1 MLIRKKIKIVRLLA
15 VFFVVGWAAL
25 SDATPSVALFYGK
38 DAPLAELKAFDIVVV
53 EPDHGV
59 DPRRYRHPESDLFA
73 YVAIGEANPS
83 RPWFRD
89 IPPAAKLA
97 ENPAWGSVVMDL
109 SNPNWPDFV
118 AERMVAPL
126 WEKGY
131 RGFFLDTLDSYRLA
145 KNFDEAAQQKG
156 LVTVIETLHRRF
168 PGIRLILNRGFEVV
182 PAVRGKIAMVAAESL
197 FQGWDAANRR
207 YVEVPAADRDWLLG
221 QLRKVRDEYG
231 IPVLAIDYVAP
242 TDRKLTRVTAER
254 IKALGIVPWVSDG
267 ALETLGI
274 GAVEVMP
281 RKVLML
287 YDGREAPALNYTNI
301 HRYTEMPINHLGY
314 VGEYYDV
321 NTPLPER
328 TFAGLAAG
336 VVLWLPGPP
345 QKPKALTDWLRRRMD
360 EGVRIVFLGQFG
372 IPLDAATMRRM
383 GLATQNVPVTGSAT
397 VSKHDPMFG
406 FESSLTP
413 DRQSLLPLRLTGAG
427 TPLVEVSDAK
437 GGRHVAA
444 ALMPWGGFALNPFV
458 LREIPGT
465 EQARWLFDP
474 FAFLA
479 GALDLPAMPVP
490 DVTTENGRRLLLAH
504 IDGDGFPSRGE
515 FPGSP
520 LAGRV
525 LLDEVLKRYPIPHAM
540 SVIEGEIAPHGL
552 YPKDAAEMEDVARR
566 IFALPHVE
574 IASHT
579 FSHPFRWDS
588 TVKHGIFK
596 SSDADEAYHLALPG
610 YKLDLRREIV
620 GSIDYI
626 RNRLA
631 PPGKPAR
638 LLLWS
643 GDTAPGIEA
652 LRIADEA
659 QLLNLNGGDTFIT
672 KSAPSLTGVQ
682 PLGIQKGAYR
692 QIYAPMTNE
701 NLYTNL
707 WRGPFYGYRR
717 AIETFEMTEAP
728 RRLKPIGIYYHSY
741 SASKRASLDALHE
754 VYDWALARPVHPVYP
769 SEYIRKVLDFYDM
782 VVARSGNQW
791 LVRTSG
797 ELRTVRAPVTLGNP
811 DPGASRGLAGFINGA
826 EGNYLHLA
834 GTSARIAFSAQA
846 PTQPYLRQANARLSG
861 WQSGAEGLRFELRG
875 NQALEFAL
883 ANVGRC
889 IVSADGKPLKAFRQ
903 AEGIAYFRLDHAAA
917 AIQARCPHG

>member
-1 MLIRKKIKIVRLLA
+1 MRLLVA
-15 VFFVVGWAAL
+15 VLLFGWALFA
-25 SDATPSVALFYGK
+25 SAAPSVALFYGK
-38 DAPLAELKAFDIVVV
+38 DAPLAELKAFDIVIV
-53 EPDHGV
+53 EPDHGY
-59 DPRRYRHPESDLFA
+59 DPRRYRHPESELFA
-73 YVAIGEANPS
+73 YVAVGEANPS

-89 IPPAAKLA
+89 IPAGAKLA
-97 ENPAWGSVVMDL
+97 ENPAWGSAVIDL
-109 SNPNWPDFV
+109 SQPDWPNFV
-118 AERMVAPL
+118 AERMVTPL

-182 PAVRGKIAMVAAESL
+182 PALRGKIMMVAAESL
-197 FQGWDAANRR
+197 FQGWDAASRR
-207 YVEVPAADRDWLLG
+207 YVEVPAADREWLLG

-242 TDRKLTRVTAER
+242 TDRKLTRATAER
-254 IKALGIVPWVSDG
+254 IKALGIVPWVTDG

-281 RKVLML
+281 RKLL
-287 YDGREAPALNYTNI
+287 FLFDGREAPAINYTNI
-301 HRYTEMPINHLGY
+301 HRFVEMPANHLGY
-314 VGEYYDV
+314 VAEYHDV
-321 NTPLPER
+321 NAPLPEQV
-328 TFAGLAAG
+328 FAGRAAG

-345 QKPKALTDWLRRRMD
+345 QKPKALADWLRRRME
-360 EGVRIVFLGQFG
+360 EGVRIAFIGQFG
-372 IPLDAATMRRM
+372 IPLDATTMRRM
-383 GLATQNVPVTGSAT
+383 GLAMQTGPAAGAVTLG
-397 VSKHDPMFG
+397 KHDPMFG
-406 FESSLTP
+406 FEAPLAP
-413 DRQSLLPLRLTGAG
+413 ERQSLLPLRLTGAG
-427 TPLVEVSDAK
+427 RPLVEVSDAK
-437 GGRHVAA
+437 GGRYVAA
-444 ALMPWGGFALNPFV
+444 AFMPWGGFALNPFV

-465 EQARWLFDP
+465 EQARWLVDP

-479 GALDLPAMPVP
+479 GALGQPAMPVP

-525 LLDEVLKRYPIPHAM
+525 LLDEVLKRYPIPHGV
-540 SVIEGEIAPHGL
+540 SVIEAEIAPHGL
-552 YPKDAAEMEDVARR
+552 HPKDAAEMEAVARQ
-566 IFALPHVE
+566 IFALPNVE

-588 TVKHGIFK
+588 NVKHGIF
-596 SSDADEAYHLALPG
+596 SGAESEEAYHLAIPG
-610 YKLDLRREIV
+610 YKMDLHREIV
-620 GSIDYI
+620 GSVDYV

-631 PPGKPAR
+631 PAGKPVR
-638 LLLWS
+638 LLFWS
-643 GDTAPGIEA
+643 GDTAPGEDA

-659 QLLNLNGGDTFIT
+659 HLLNFNGGDTFIT

-682 PLGIQKGAYR
+682 PLGIRKGVYR
-692 QIYAPMTNE
+692 QIYAPVTNE

-741 SASKRASLDALHE
+741 SASKRASLEALRQ

-769 SEYIRKVLDFYDM
+769 SEYIRKVLDFYD
-782 VVARSGNQW
+782 VVIARAGDEW
-791 LVRTSG
+791 LVRTAG
-797 ELRTVRAPVTLGNP
+797 DLRTLRAPATLGNP
-811 DPGASRGLAGFINGA
+811 DPGASAGLAGFIRGA

-834 GTSARIAFSAQA
+834 GTSARIAFAPQA
-846 PTQPYLRQANARLSG
+846 PPRPYLRQANARLSG
-861 WQSGAEGLRFELRG
+861 WQNDRDGLRFELRG
-875 NQALEFAL
+875 HQALEFAL
-883 ANVGRC
+883 ANAGRC
-889 IVSADGKPLKAFRQ
+889 TVSADGKPLKPFRQ
-903 AEGIAYFRLDHAAA
+903 TEGAAFFRVDHAAA